1 MSIYII
7 VLLFLVVASYA
18 YLKIAIKFNIIDKP
32 NERSSH
38 TKITVRGG
46 GILFPLAIV
55 FFFVFHD
62 FQYLYFTL
70 GVFLVAMISFLD
82 DIYTLPSKI
91 RFPIH
96 ILAVGL
102 VLYQVGLL
110 SSPWYWMLLAFFMGV
125 GTINMFNFMD
135 GINGITGLYSMAVL
149 FGLMMINQQEYL
161 LDANLMWYILL
172 ALGVFGYYNFRK
184 KALFF
189 AGDIGSVTIGLI
201 IFFIGVLFTS
211 TLKSPLIVLCMVVY
225 GADATLTLLYRKLFT
240 QESILEPHRHHI
252 YQKLVDHKQ
261 IPHLQVSFY
270 YAILQIVLNVI
281 IFYTYTKAMYLQ
293 WIVLLTIVVTLTLGY
308 LFLFRKLK
316 KE

>member
-1 MSIYII
+1 MIYII
-7 VLLFLVVASYA
+7 ILLFLVVVSYA
-18 YLKIAIKFNIIDKP
+18 YLKLAIKFNIIDKP

-55 FFFVFHD
+55 FFFIFHD
-62 FQYLYFTL
+62 YQYPYFIL
-70 GVFLVAMISFLD
+70 GIFLVAIISFLD
-82 DIYTLPSKI
+82 DIYTLSSKI

-102 VLYQVGLL
+102 ILYQVGLF
-110 SSPWYWMLLAFFMGV
+110 SSSWYWVFLAFFMGV

-149 FGLMMINQQEYL
+149 FGLIIINQQEYL
-161 LDANLMWYILL
+161 FDANLMWFILL

-201 IFFIGVLFTS
+201 IFFIGVTFTI
-211 TLKSPLIVLCMVVY
+211 TLKSPLIVMCMVVY

-261 IPHLQVSFY
+261 TPHLQVSFY

-281 IFYTYTKAMYLQ
+281 IFYTYTKPMYLQ

-308 LFLFRKLK
+308 LYMFRKLK